1 MGNATTR
8 YRANFWITE
17 DELLFLIKIA
27 DSLDEIGAIEQADAI
42 RSITEQFTG
51 NKA

>member
-1 MGNATTR
+1 MAKDMKR
-8 YRANFWITE
+8 FRADFWITE
-17 DELLFLIKIA
+17 DELLFLIKTA
-27 DSLDEIGAIEQADAI
+27 DALDEIGAIEQADAI